1 MTEYADTV
9 GARLSCEDLD
19 RACSNLDVTIISV
32 KRGRPAE
39 LSCWRPRDDR
49 SGFDREDITWPI
61 AF

>member
-9 GARLSCEDLD
+9 AARLSFEDLD
-19 RACSNLDVTIISV
+19 RVCSNLDFTILSV
-32 KRGRPAE
+32 QRGRPAE
-39 LSCWRPRDDR
+39 LPWRPRDDR

>member
-1 MTEYADTV
+1 MTEYADNV
-9 GARLSCEDLD
+9 AARLSCEDLD
-19 RACSNLDVTIISV
+19 RACSNLDFIILSV
-32 KRGRPAE
+32 QRGRPAE

>member
-9 GARLSCEDLD
+9 AAHLFGEDLD
-19 RACSNLDVTIISV
+19 RACSNLDFNILCVQ
-32 KRGRPAE
+32 RGRPAE
-39 LSCWRPRDDR
+39 LWRPRDDR

>member
-9 GARLSCEDLD
+9 AARLSFEDLD
-19 RACSNLDVTIISV
+19 RVCSNLDFTILSV
-32 KRGRPAE
+32 QRGRPAE
-39 LSCWRPRDDR
+39 LSWRPRDDR

>member
-9 GARLSCEDLD
+9 AAHPSGEDLD
-19 RACSNLDVTIISV
+19 RAWPVLDFIILSV
-32 KRGRPAE
+32 QRGRPAE

-61 AF
+61 GY

>member
-9 GARLSCEDLD
+9 AARLSCEDLD
-19 RACSNLDVTIISV
+19 RACSNLDFIILSV
-32 KRGRPAE
+32 QRGRPAE
-39 LSCWRPRDDR
+39 LSGWRQRDDR